1 MQCGYINDGYKG
13 HIPTDKS
20 YIVISQLLGVIATRF
35 YLQFRKP
42 VLHQF
47 DLQNRWDPLGLILW
61 KDPFGKIGY
70 GSTLNTESTTFTTS
84 VGKKR
89 HDKIW
94 PKSWRWSFFSYGL
107 RYVLR
112 DKKNTPVS
120 WSAIRCIRCFA
131 LSSRLDHSSYTVP
144 KSCTK
149 SSITSWSQD
158 VSKRNH
164 CGPVWTQREAGWLRC
179 GAYRWCTPGL
189 HR

>member
-1 MQCGYINDGYKG
+1 MRPTTDLEKNMEKKLCKKTTAMQCGYINDGYKG

-89 HDKIW
+89 HDKI
-94 PKSWRWSFFSYGL
+94 
-107 RYVLR
+107 
-112 DKKNTPVS
+112 
-120 WSAIRCIRCFA
+120 
-131 LSSRLDHSSYTVP
+131 
-144 KSCTK
+144 
-149 SSITSWSQD
+149 
-158 VSKRNH
+158 
-164 CGPVWTQREAGWLRC
+164 
-179 GAYRWCTPGL
+179 
-189 HR
+189 